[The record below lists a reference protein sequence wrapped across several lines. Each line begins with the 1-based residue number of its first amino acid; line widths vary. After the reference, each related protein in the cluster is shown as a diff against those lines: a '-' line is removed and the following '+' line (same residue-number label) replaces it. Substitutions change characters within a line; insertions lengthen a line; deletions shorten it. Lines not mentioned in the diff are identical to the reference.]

1 MSTINNSGKTNINRG
16 VELLLRKKGGTN
28 QPELDSRQFSFGKMF
43 SLFKRE
49 IHFEIE
55 LRISKKK

>member
-16 VELLLRKKGGTN
+16 VELLLRKKGGEI

-43 SLFKRE
+43 SLFKQE
-49 IHFEIE
+49 IHFKIE
-55 LRISKKK
+55 LRVSKKK